1 MQHLTGVIFLL
12 LSFVKSNVYFFSFFY
27 KMFKKG
33 VDTSVFD
40 VYNGGKWCGS
50 GAEMAESVEKLWQCM
65 ENLRIEWMIR
75 GGLFFLFP
83 CVRFSE
89 ISSLLQKA

>member
-40 VYNGGKWCGS
+40 VYNLSLVVSIKKW
-50 GAEMAESVEKLWQCM
+50 
-65 ENLRIEWMIR
+65 
-75 GGLFFLFP
+75 
-83 CVRFSE
+83 
-89 ISSLLQKA
+89 

>member
-1 MQHLTGVIFLL
+1 KIKIQCRSFILEFNFALKVFL
-12 LSFVKSNVYFFSFFY
+12 FFY